1 QNLETTDD
9 TIVESFGLELHA
21 KETQADFRV
30 KQILRR
36 YVDEDR
42 VVIVWRSF
50 IDPVEFSGAP
60 LRGAEFREKGYIV
73 IRRPSGMAENFSLLQ
88 TCYLI
93 HPETPVHSLSDE
105 GAITGALTDFVLSG
119 TAANIAAGH
128 QMIENI
134 LFNEAMKTHSRVL
147 KIPNQQTMPIALED
161 DSDAFTAA
169 LCFVDEFMTAG
180 TDEAAL
186 SIALEGFASTLGG
199 SPTDPSLSGAGQKM
213 VKKRKGDELSC
224 TKAATASAKAC
235 KTSRSSTRNRVR
247 DQERRELLYLREK
260 VADMQQKLQ
269 ALQKTRVPAITV
281 EVKQPVERRD
291 EDEEAPAV
299 WKEMASHQLEQRL
312 KSERENRQLKMVLEG
327 QLKIAK
333 SLEKLLQAR
342 ATTNVSCLGDGQR
355 LKRMHMSTPDRSDA
369 NIFKELMEGID
380 LAYREVDAVFHDNGL
395 DTKESS
401 FNDAE
406 IHEGADGVYMKI
418 FASKVLPF
426 DVTSTGTAAWR
437 YFSRSLEH
445 MPFRFLYHKDLQN
458 VETTDDTIIESFGME
473 LHAKGTQADYRVKQ
487 IVRRYVEENRVVIVW
502 RSYIDPVSF
511 AGNPVYG
518 AQFQEKGYLV
528 VRRPRAMSPR
538 FALLQTCYLISPA
551 LPIRSLSDERSVT
564 GELTD
569 FVLSGTEA
577 NVASCHQMI
586 ENILFNEAMKA
597 HSKN

>member
-1 QNLETTDD
+1 MT
-9 TIVESFGLELHA
+9 
-21 KETQADFRV
+21 
-30 KQILRR
+30 
-36 YVDEDR
+36 
-42 VVIVWRSF
+42 
-50 IDPVEFSGAP
+50 
-60 LRGAEFREKGYIV
+60 
-73 IRRPSGMAENFSLLQ
+73 
-88 TCYLI
+88 
-93 HPETPVHSLSDE
+93 
-105 GAITGALTDFVLSG
+105 
-119 TAANIAAGH
+119 
-128 QMIENI
+128 
-134 LFNEAMKTHSRVL
+134 
-147 KIPNQQTMPIALED
+147 IALED

-169 LCFVDEFMTAG
+169 LCFVDEFMGAG

-186 SIALEGFASTLGG
+186 SIALEGL
-199 SPTDPSLSGAGQKM
+199 PSAPSSLTGAKPKM
-213 VKKRKGDELSC
+213 VRQTSQKKRKGEELSC
-224 TKAATASAKAC
+224 NKAATPTAKAC

-269 ALQKTRVPAITV
+269 ALQKTRVPAIKA
-281 EVKQPVERRD
+281 EVKGPKEEKNQEEEDVE
-291 EDEEAPAV
+291 AHAV

-312 KSERENRQLKMVLEG
+312 KSERENRQLKLVLEG
-327 QLKIAK
+327 QIKIAK

-342 ATTNVSCLGDGQR
+342 ATTNAIESCLGDGQR

-369 NIFKELMEGID
+369 SIFKELMEGID
-380 LAYREVDAVFHDNGL
+380 SAYREVDVVFRDNGL

-401 FNDAE
+401 FSDAE
-406 IHEGADGVYMKI
+406 MHEGADGVYMKI

-426 DVTSTGTAAWR
+426 DVVSTGTAAWR

-528 VRRPRAMSPR
+528 FQEKGYLVVRRPRAMSPR

>member
-1 QNLETTDD
+1 M
-9 TIVESFGLELHA
+9 A
-21 KETQADFRV
+21 
-30 KQILRR
+30 LRFE
-36 YVDEDR
+36 DED
-42 VVIVWRSF
+42 
-50 IDPVEFSGAP
+50 A
-60 LRGAEFREKGYIV
+60 
-73 IRRPSGMAENFSLLQ
+73 
-88 TCYLI
+88 
-93 HPETPVHSLSDE
+93 
-105 GAITGALTDFVLSG
+105 
-119 TAANIAAGH
+119 
-128 QMIENI
+128 
-134 LFNEAMKTHSRVL
+134 
-147 KIPNQQTMPIALED
+147 
-161 DSDAFTAA
+161 AFTAA

-186 SIALEGFASTLGG
+186 SLALEGLPGT
-199 SPTDPSLSGAGQKM
+199 SPTDTSAALARVAATGIKLPA
-213 VKKRKGDELSC
+213 KKRKGEDKDK
-224 TKAATASAKAC
+224 TSAKAC

-269 ALQKTRVPAITV
+269 ALQKTRVPALTAG
-281 EVKQPVERRD
+281 KQRKMETEEQPQQQE

-312 KSERENRQLKMVLEG
+312 KSERENRQLKVVLEG
-327 QLKIAK
+327 QIKIAK

-342 ATTNVSCLGDGQR
+342 ATTNAIETCLGDGQR

-369 NIFKELMEGID
+369 SIFNELMDGID
-380 LAYREVDAVFHDNGL
+380 AAYKEVDAVFHDNGL

-401 FNDAE
+401 FSDAE
-406 IHEGADGVYMKI
+406 MHEGTDGVYMKI

-426 DVTSTGTAAWR
+426 DVASTGTAAWR
-437 YFSRSLEH
+437 YFKRSLEH

-458 VETTDDTIIESFGME
+458 METTEDTIIESFGME

-487 IVRRYVEENRVVIVW
+487 IVRRYIEETRVVIVW

-511 AGNPVYG
+511 AGNPVRG
-518 AQFQEKGYLV
+518 AEFQEKGYLV

-551 LPIRSLSDERSVT
+551 LPIRSLSDERAVT

-597 HSKN
+597 HSNK

>member
-1 QNLETTDD
+1 MT
-9 TIVESFGLELHA
+9 
-21 KETQADFRV
+21 
-30 KQILRR
+30 
-36 YVDEDR
+36 
-42 VVIVWRSF
+42 
-50 IDPVEFSGAP
+50 
-60 LRGAEFREKGYIV
+60 
-73 IRRPSGMAENFSLLQ
+73 
-88 TCYLI
+88 
-93 HPETPVHSLSDE
+93 
-105 GAITGALTDFVLSG
+105 
-119 TAANIAAGH
+119 
-128 QMIENI
+128 
-134 LFNEAMKTHSRVL
+134 
-147 KIPNQQTMPIALED
+147 IALED

-169 LCFVDEFMTAG
+169 LCFVDEFMGAG

-186 SIALEGFASTLGG
+186 SIALEGL
-199 SPTDPSLSGAGQKM
+199 PSAPSSLTGAKPKM
-213 VKKRKGDELSC
+213 VRQTSQKKRKGEELSC
-224 TKAATASAKAC
+224 NKAATPTAKAC

-269 ALQKTRVPAITV
+269 ALQKTRVPAIKA
-281 EVKQPVERRD
+281 EVKGPKEEKNQEEEDVE
-291 EDEEAPAV
+291 AHAV

-312 KSERENRQLKMVLEG
+312 KSERENRQLKLVLEG
-327 QLKIAK
+327 QIKIAK

-342 ATTNVSCLGDGQR
+342 ATTNAIESCLGDGQR

-369 NIFKELMEGID
+369 SIFKELMEGID
-380 LAYREVDAVFHDNGL
+380 SAYREVDAVFRDNGL

-401 FNDAE
+401 FSDAE
-406 IHEGADGVYMKI
+406 MHEGADGVYMKI

-426 DVTSTGTAAWR
+426 DVVSTGTAAWR

-445 MPFRFLYHKDLQN
+445 MPFRFLYHKDLQVSIIVCCIRLIFLNVIIIFYLQN

>member
-1 QNLETTDD
+1 MT
-9 TIVESFGLELHA
+9 
-21 KETQADFRV
+21 
-30 KQILRR
+30 
-36 YVDEDR
+36 
-42 VVIVWRSF
+42 
-50 IDPVEFSGAP
+50 
-60 LRGAEFREKGYIV
+60 
-73 IRRPSGMAENFSLLQ
+73 
-88 TCYLI
+88 
-93 HPETPVHSLSDE
+93 
-105 GAITGALTDFVLSG
+105 
-119 TAANIAAGH
+119 
-128 QMIENI
+128 
-134 LFNEAMKTHSRVL
+134 
-147 KIPNQQTMPIALED
+147 IALED

-169 LCFVDEFMTAG
+169 LCFVDEFMGAG

-186 SIALEGFASTLGG
+186 SIALEGL
-199 SPTDPSLSGAGQKM
+199 PSAPSSLTGAKPKM
-213 VKKRKGDELSC
+213 VRQTSQKKRKGEELSC
-224 TKAATASAKAC
+224 NKAATPTAKAC

-269 ALQKTRVPAITV
+269 ALQKTRVPAIKA
-281 EVKQPVERRD
+281 EVKGPKEEKNQEEEDVE
-291 EDEEAPAV
+291 AHAV

-312 KSERENRQLKMVLEG
+312 KSERENRQLKLVLEG
-327 QLKIAK
+327 QIKIAK

-342 ATTNVSCLGDGQR
+342 ATTNVGRRVLLDWDIMFLMCSVGVLQAIESCLGDGQR

-369 NIFKELMEGID
+369 SIFKELMEGID
-380 LAYREVDAVFHDNGL
+380 SAYREVDAVFRDNGL

-401 FNDAE
+401 FSDAE
-406 IHEGADGVYMKI
+406 MHEGADGVYMKI

-426 DVTSTGTAAWR
+426 DVVSTGTAAWR

>member
-1 QNLETTDD
+1 MT
-9 TIVESFGLELHA
+9 
-21 KETQADFRV
+21 
-30 KQILRR
+30 
-36 YVDEDR
+36 
-42 VVIVWRSF
+42 
-50 IDPVEFSGAP
+50 
-60 LRGAEFREKGYIV
+60 
-73 IRRPSGMAENFSLLQ
+73 
-88 TCYLI
+88 
-93 HPETPVHSLSDE
+93 
-105 GAITGALTDFVLSG
+105 
-119 TAANIAAGH
+119 
-128 QMIENI
+128 
-134 LFNEAMKTHSRVL
+134 
-147 KIPNQQTMPIALED
+147 IALED

-169 LCFVDEFMTAG
+169 LCFVDEFMGAG

-186 SIALEGFASTLGG
+186 SIALEGL
-199 SPTDPSLSGAGQKM
+199 PSAPSSLTGAKPKM
-213 VKKRKGDELSC
+213 VRQTSQKKRKGEELSC
-224 TKAATASAKAC
+224 NKAATPTAKAC

-269 ALQKTRVPAITV
+269 ALQKTRVPAIKA
-281 EVKQPVERRD
+281 EVKGPKEEKNQEEEDVE
-291 EDEEAPAV
+291 AHAV

-312 KSERENRQLKMVLEG
+312 KSERENRQLKLVLEG
-327 QLKIAK
+327 QIKIAK

-342 ATTNVSCLGDGQR
+342 ATTNAIESCLGDGQR

-369 NIFKELMEGID
+369 SIFKELMEGID
-380 LAYREVDAVFHDNGL
+380 SAYREVDAVFRDNGL

-401 FNDAE
+401 FSDAE
-406 IHEGADGVYMKI
+406 MHEGADGVYMKI

-426 DVTSTGTAAWR
+426 DVVSTGTAAWR

>member
-1 QNLETTDD
+1 MT
-9 TIVESFGLELHA
+9 
-21 KETQADFRV
+21 
-30 KQILRR
+30 
-36 YVDEDR
+36 
-42 VVIVWRSF
+42 
-50 IDPVEFSGAP
+50 
-60 LRGAEFREKGYIV
+60 
-73 IRRPSGMAENFSLLQ
+73 
-88 TCYLI
+88 
-93 HPETPVHSLSDE
+93 
-105 GAITGALTDFVLSG
+105 
-119 TAANIAAGH
+119 
-128 QMIENI
+128 
-134 LFNEAMKTHSRVL
+134 
-147 KIPNQQTMPIALED
+147 IALED

-169 LCFVDEFMTAG
+169 LCFVDEFMGAG

-186 SIALEGFASTLGG
+186 SIALEGL
-199 SPTDPSLSGAGQKM
+199 PSAPSSLTGAKPKM
-213 VKKRKGDELSC
+213 VRQTSQKKRKGEELSC
-224 TKAATASAKAC
+224 NKAATPTAKAC

-269 ALQKTRVPAITV
+269 ALQKTRVPAIKA
-281 EVKQPVERRD
+281 EVKGPKEEKNQEEEDVE
-291 EDEEAPAV
+291 AHAV

-312 KSERENRQLKMVLEG
+312 KSERENRQLKLVLEG
-327 QLKIAK
+327 QIKIAK

-342 ATTNVSCLGDGQR
+342 ATTNAIESCLGDGQR

-369 NIFKELMEGID
+369 SIFKELMEGID
-380 LAYREVDAVFHDNGL
+380 SAYREVDAVFRDNGL

-401 FNDAE
+401 FSDAE
-406 IHEGADGVYMKI
+406 MHEGADGVYMKI

-426 DVTSTGTAAWR
+426 DVASTGTAAWR

-445 MPFRFLYHKDLQN
+445 MPFRFLYHKDLQVSIIVCCIRLIFFNVIIIFYLQN

>member
-1 QNLETTDD
+1 
-9 TIVESFGLELHA
+9 
-21 KETQADFRV
+21 
-30 KQILRR
+30 
-36 YVDEDR
+36 
-42 VVIVWRSF
+42 
-50 IDPVEFSGAP
+50 
-60 LRGAEFREKGYIV
+60 
-73 IRRPSGMAENFSLLQ
+73 MA
-88 TCYLI
+88 
-93 HPETPVHSLSDE
+93 
-105 GAITGALTDFVLSG
+105 
-119 TAANIAAGH
+119 
-128 QMIENI
+128 M
-134 LFNEAMKTHSRVL
+134 
-147 KIPNQQTMPIALED
+147 LED
-161 DSDAFTAA
+161 DDAFTAA
-169 LCFVDEFMTAG
+169 LCFVDEFMGAG

-186 SIALEGFASTLGG
+186 SIALEGLPG
-199 SPTDPSLSGAGQKM
+199 S
-213 VKKRKGDELSC
+213 C
-224 TKAATASAKAC
+224 NKAVTPKAKAC

-269 ALQKTRVPAITV
+269 ALEKTRQ
-281 EVKQPVERRD
+281 EE
-291 EDEEAPAV
+291 EEAPAV

-327 QLKIAK
+327 QIKIAK

-342 ATTNVSCLGDGQR
+342 ATTNAIQSCLGDGQR
-355 LKRMHMSTPDRSDA
+355 LKRVHMSTPSRSDA
-369 NIFKELMEGID
+369 SIFKELMEGID

-401 FNDAE
+401 FSDAE
-406 IHEGADGVYMKI
+406 MHEGADGVYMKI

-426 DVTSTGTAAWR
+426 DVASTGTAAWR
-437 YFSRSLEH
+437 YFSRSSEH

-458 VETTDDTIIESFGME
+458 METTDDTIIESFGME

-487 IVRRYVEENRVVIVW
+487 IVRRYVEEDRVVIVW

-597 HSKN
+597 HGKK

>member
-1 QNLETTDD
+1 
-9 TIVESFGLELHA
+9 
-21 KETQADFRV
+21 
-30 KQILRR
+30 
-36 YVDEDR
+36 
-42 VVIVWRSF
+42 
-50 IDPVEFSGAP
+50 
-60 LRGAEFREKGYIV
+60 
-73 IRRPSGMAENFSLLQ
+73 MA
-88 TCYLI
+88 
-93 HPETPVHSLSDE
+93 
-105 GAITGALTDFVLSG
+105 
-119 TAANIAAGH
+119 
-128 QMIENI
+128 
-134 LFNEAMKTHSRVL
+134 
-147 KIPNQQTMPIALED
+147 IALED

-169 LCFVDEFMTAG
+169 LCFVDEFMGAG

-186 SIALEGFASTLGG
+186 SIALEGLPG
-199 SPTDPSLSGAGQKM
+199 SPPPYSSGPYGKLTGAGGPKM
-213 VKKRKGDELSC
+213 VEQPAQKKRKGGELGCDE
-224 TKAATASAKAC
+224 ASAKAC

-269 ALQKTRVPAITV
+269 ALQKTRVPMITAA
-281 EVKQPVERRD
+281 EGKGTKQQQQQE
-291 EDEEAPAV
+291 EEAPAV

-327 QLKIAK
+327 QIKIAK

-342 ATTNVSCLGDGQR
+342 ATTNAIESCLGDGQR
-355 LKRMHMSTPDRSDA
+355 LKRMHVSTPDRSDA
-369 NIFKELMEGID
+369 SIFKELMEGID
-380 LAYREVDAVFHDNGL
+380 MAYREVDAVFRDNGL

-401 FNDAE
+401 FHDAE
-406 IHEGADGVYMKI
+406 MHEGTDGVYMKI

-426 DVTSTGTAAWR
+426 NVASTSTAAWR

-458 VETTDDTIIESFGME
+458 VETTDNTIIESFGME

-487 IVRRYVEENRVVIVW
+487 IVRRYAEENRVVIVW

-511 AGNPVYG
+511 AGKPVYG

-551 LPIRSLSDERSVT
+551 LPVRSLSDERSVT

-597 HSKN
+597 HSKT

>member
-1 QNLETTDD
+1 MT
-9 TIVESFGLELHA
+9 
-21 KETQADFRV
+21 
-30 KQILRR
+30 
-36 YVDEDR
+36 
-42 VVIVWRSF
+42 
-50 IDPVEFSGAP
+50 
-60 LRGAEFREKGYIV
+60 
-73 IRRPSGMAENFSLLQ
+73 
-88 TCYLI
+88 
-93 HPETPVHSLSDE
+93 
-105 GAITGALTDFVLSG
+105 
-119 TAANIAAGH
+119 
-128 QMIENI
+128 
-134 LFNEAMKTHSRVL
+134 
-147 KIPNQQTMPIALED
+147 IALED

-169 LCFVDEFMTAG
+169 LCFVDEFMGAG

-186 SIALEGFASTLGG
+186 SIALEGL
-199 SPTDPSLSGAGQKM
+199 PSAPSSLTGAKPKM
-213 VKKRKGDELSC
+213 VRQTSQKKRKGEELSC
-224 TKAATASAKAC
+224 NKAATPTAKAC

-269 ALQKTRVPAITV
+269 ALQKTRVPAIKA
-281 EVKQPVERRD
+281 EVKGPKEEKNQEEEDVE
-291 EDEEAPAV
+291 AHAV

-312 KSERENRQLKMVLEG
+312 KSERENRQLKLVLEG
-327 QLKIAK
+327 QIKIAK

-342 ATTNVSCLGDGQR
+342 ATTNAIESCLGDGQR

-369 NIFKELMEGID
+369 SIFKELMEGID
-380 LAYREVDAVFHDNGL
+380 SAYREVDAVFRDNGL

-401 FNDAE
+401 FSDAE
-406 IHEGADGVYMKI
+406 MHEGADGVYMKI

-426 DVTSTGTAAWR
+426 DVVSTGTAAWR

-445 MPFRFLYHKDLQN
+445 MPFRFLYHKDLQVSIIVCCIRLIFFNVIIIFYLQN

-538 FALLQTCYLISPA
+538 FALLQTCYLISLA

>member
-1 QNLETTDD
+1 M
-9 TIVESFGLELHA
+9 A
-21 KETQADFRV
+21 
-30 KQILRR
+30 LRFE
-36 YVDEDR
+36 DED
-42 VVIVWRSF
+42 
-50 IDPVEFSGAP
+50 A
-60 LRGAEFREKGYIV
+60 
-73 IRRPSGMAENFSLLQ
+73 
-88 TCYLI
+88 
-93 HPETPVHSLSDE
+93 
-105 GAITGALTDFVLSG
+105 
-119 TAANIAAGH
+119 
-128 QMIENI
+128 
-134 LFNEAMKTHSRVL
+134 
-147 KIPNQQTMPIALED
+147 
-161 DSDAFTAA
+161 AFTAA

-186 SIALEGFASTLGG
+186 SLALEGLPGT
-199 SPTDPSLSGAGQKM
+199 SPTDTSAALTRVAATGAKLPA
-213 VKKRKGDELSC
+213 KKRKGEDKDKDK
-224 TKAATASAKAC
+224 TSAKAC

-269 ALQKTRVPAITV
+269 ALQKTRVPALTAG
-281 EVKQPVERRD
+281 KQETKRGAEEQPQQQE
-291 EDEEAPAV
+291 EGEEAPAV

-312 KSERENRQLKMVLEG
+312 KSERENRQLKVVLEG
-327 QLKIAK
+327 QIKIAK

-342 ATTNVSCLGDGQR
+342 ATTNVIETCLGDGQR

-369 NIFKELMEGID
+369 SIFNELMDGID
-380 LAYREVDAVFHDNGL
+380 AAYKEVDAVFHDNGL

-401 FNDAE
+401 FSDAE
-406 IHEGADGVYMKI
+406 MHEGTDGVYMKI

-426 DVTSTGTAAWR
+426 DVASTGTAAWR
-437 YFSRSLEH
+437 YFKRSLEH

-458 VETTDDTIIESFGME
+458 METTEDTIIESFGME

-487 IVRRYVEENRVVIVW
+487 IVRRYIEETRVVIVW

-511 AGNPVYG
+511 AGNPVRG
-518 AQFQEKGYLV
+518 AEFQEKGYLV

-551 LPIRSLSDERSVT
+551 LPIRSLSDERAVT

-597 HSKN
+597 HSNK

>member
-1 QNLETTDD
+1 
-9 TIVESFGLELHA
+9 
-21 KETQADFRV
+21 
-30 KQILRR
+30 
-36 YVDEDR
+36 
-42 VVIVWRSF
+42 
-50 IDPVEFSGAP
+50 
-60 LRGAEFREKGYIV
+60 
-73 IRRPSGMAENFSLLQ
+73 MA
-88 TCYLI
+88 
-93 HPETPVHSLSDE
+93 
-105 GAITGALTDFVLSG
+105 
-119 TAANIAAGH
+119 
-128 QMIENI
+128 
-134 LFNEAMKTHSRVL
+134 
-147 KIPNQQTMPIALED
+147 IALEE

-169 LCFVDEFMTAG
+169 LCFVDEFMGAG

-186 SIALEGFASTLGG
+186 SIALEGL
-199 SPTDPSLSGAGQKM
+199 PSAPSSLIGAGPKM
-213 VKKRKGDELSC
+213 VRRTPRKKRKGDELSC
-224 TKAATASAKAC
+224 TKAATPNAKAC

-269 ALQKTRVPAITV
+269 ALQKTRVPAIKA
-281 EVKQPVERRD
+281 EVKEPNREEKQKE
-291 EDEEAPAV
+291 EDAPAV

-327 QLKIAK
+327 QIKIAK

-342 ATTNVSCLGDGQR
+342 ATTNAIESCLGDGQK
-355 LKRMHMSTPDRSDA
+355 LKRMHMSTPGRSDA
-369 NIFKELMEGID
+369 SIFKELMEGID
-380 LAYREVDAVFHDNGL
+380 SAYREVDAVFRDNGL

-401 FNDAE
+401 FSDAE
-406 IHEGADGVYMKI
+406 THEGADGVYMKI

-426 DVTSTGTAAWR
+426 DVASTGTAAWR

-511 AGNPVYG
+511 AGKPVYG

-528 VRRPRAMSPR
+528 VRRPRAMSTR

-586 ENILFNEAMKA
+586 ENMLFNEAMKA